1 MGTQTNMYMSVH
13 SSTIH
18 NGQKAKTT
26 QTSITEEWID
36 KLWYMQTMEY
46 YLVMKRN
53 KVRTCAA
60 MWMDL
65 KNIMLSERSRTQPKA
80 RIV

>member
-1 MGTQTNMYMSVH
+1 MYMSVH
-13 SSTIH
+13 SSTSH

-26 QTSITEEWID
+26 QMSITEEWIN
-36 KLWYMQTMEY
+36 KLWYTQTMEY
-46 YLVMKRN
+46 YLVVKRN
-53 KVRTCAA
+53 KVQTCVA

-65 KNIMLSERSRTQPKA
+65 ENITLSERSQTHQKA